1 MDKYLEVSSVMN
13 FLARKARLGVPVDEL
28 DTVLSTWVTIDGSK
42 GAPPPNRAWDLMFV
56 IRGVASKATRKKL
69 QASRVC
75 QASAKARVLYLEPAV
90 IAKEGTPVPENNPG
104 PRWEAAYY
112 SSDAPAIQAW
122 ANTKA
127 VQAAMAAAS

>member
-42 GAPPPNRAWDLMFV
+42 GAPPPDRAWDLMFV

-69 QASRVC
+69 QAARVC

-90 IAKEGTPVPENNPG
+90 VAKDGTPVPKNNP
-104 PRWEAAYY
+104 RFEAAYY
-112 SSDAPAIQAW
+112 TSDAPATQAW